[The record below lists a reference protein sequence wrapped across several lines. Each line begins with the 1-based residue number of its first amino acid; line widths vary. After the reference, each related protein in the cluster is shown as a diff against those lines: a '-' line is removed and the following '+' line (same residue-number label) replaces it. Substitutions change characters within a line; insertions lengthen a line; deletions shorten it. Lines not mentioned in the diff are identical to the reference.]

1 MKKVLKFFKRLFIGT
16 IVLVVTFI
24 IVALIYMQQPQFGK
38 APSGARLERMK
49 KSAHYRDGAFQNL
62 SNTPALS
69 EGVGYYKVMKE
80 FLFNKDKRNIPTGMI
95 PTKKVDLK
103 ALSPNEDVMV
113 WFGHSSYFMQIE
125 GRKILVDPVLSG
137 NASPVSFTT
146 KAFKG
151 SDAYTV
157 DDLPA
162 IDYLFISHD
171 HYDHLDH
178 KTIVQLKNKVK
189 KVIVGLG
196 VGAHFEHWGYDASML
211 IEKDW
216 YEDIK
221 LDDSLTV
228 HTTPARHF
236 SGRGLKRNN
245 TLWMS
250 YVLETPTRKIY
261 IGGDSGYDTH
271 FAEIGNKYGPFD
283 LVMLENG
290 QYDKN
295 WKYIHMQPEQVVQ
308 AAIDLKAKLLFP
320 VHWSK
325 FALGAHA
332 WDEPIIRA
340 MKAAEEK
347 EMPVMYPMIGQL
359 IYLNDSNEYN
369 KWWEQVK

>member
-1 MKKVLKFFKRLFIGT
+1 
-16 IVLVVTFI
+16 
-24 IVALIYMQQPQFGK
+24 MQQPQFGK

-49 KSAHYRDGAFQNL
+49 RSAHYKDGAFQNL
-62 SNTPALS
+62 NNTPALS

-80 FLFNKDKRNIPTGMI
+80 FLFNKDKRNIPGGVI

-103 ALSPNEDVMV
+103 ALTPNEDVMV

-137 NASPVSFTT
+137 SASPVSFIT

-151 SDAYTV
+151 SDVYSV
-157 DDLPA
+157 DDLPE

-178 KTIVQLKNKVK
+178 KTIAQLKSKVK
-189 KVIVGLG
+189 KAIMGLG
-196 VGAHFEHWGYDASML
+196 VGEHFEYWGWDSSKL
-211 IEKDW
+211 VEKDW

-295 WKYIHMQPEQVVQ
+295 WRYIHLQPEQVVQ
-308 AAIDLKAKLLFP
+308 AAMDLKAKQLFP

-332 WDEPIIRA
+332 WDEPIIRV
-340 MKAAEEK
+340 MKAAAEK
-347 EMPVMYPMIGQL
+347 GMPVMYPMIGQL
-359 IYLNDSNEYN
+359 IYLNNTNEYN